1 MLFYTNNVRVEQ
13 KDTFPIL
20 NIWVTLLSVFQVR
33 TIPIKVLIN
42 KLVYYITRNITIGHD
57 RKR

>member
-1 MLFYTNNVRVEQ
+1 MLLYTNNVRVEQ

-20 NIWVTLLSVFQVR
+20 NIWVTLLSVFQVS
-33 TIPIKVLIN
+33 TILIKVLIN
-42 KLVYYITRNITIGHD
+42 ELVYCITRNITTGYD